1 VNGALSILNTPA
13 RRLNSHFRYCRFMGP
28 RAAATLWKWLL
39 PNALLVAGIALA
51 ATPATTS
58 SPVTATPP
66 LQAVPATPVSKNVQ
80 QRMRACNA
88 TADGKKLQA
97 AARETFIK
105 SCMTAHHSHP
115 ASRSGSQPKP
125 NP

>member
-1 VNGALSILNTPA
+1 MPS
-13 RRLNSHFRYCRFMGP
+13 
-28 RAAATLWKWLL
+28 
-39 PNALLVAGIALA
+39 ALLVASIAFA
-51 ATPATTS
+51 NPPATTTP
-58 SPVTATPP
+58 PVTATPP

-80 QRMRACNA
+80 QRMRVCNA

-105 SCMTAHHSHP
+105 SCMTQHHSR
-115 ASRSGSQPKP
+115 AVSRPSSQPKP